1 MKPRPC
7 RLSRL
12 GGCIYTGDLFSTAIS
27 GKDTKERCF
36 SNWLSRLGKG
46 LRGSEGGPRTAI
58 SIGDCAGLRAV
69 DYDVARGS
77 SIVGVSRIAD
87 LGVHT
92 FPPTARRREGVD
104 P

>member
-1 MKPRPC
+1 M
-7 RLSRL
+7 
-12 GGCIYTGDLFSTAIS
+12 
-27 GKDTKERCF
+27 
-36 SNWLSRLGKG
+36 
-46 LRGSEGGPRTAI
+46 AI
-58 SIGDCAGLRAV
+58 SIGDCAGLGAV

-77 SIVGVSRIAD
+77 SIVRVSRIAD